1 MMIMDTKNIIIICL
15 VVVVIVMALAVGF
28 LIGQQGSNH
37 NNANVTNN
45 TNATHANNTINNTS
59 SNVEKISSDE
69 AASSNEPKQSNQKQ
83 VDYNSP
89 DSKYYKWDTD
99 GSYHEKEEG
108 VNYIYAQ
115 DAVTGE
121 WSYWADKR

>member
-1 MMIMDTKNIIIICL
+1 MDTKNIIIICL
-15 VVVVIVMALAVGF
+15 VVVVVVMALAVGF
-28 LIGQQGSNH
+28 LIGQQGTNH
-37 NNANVTNN
+37 NVTN
-45 TNATHANNTINNTS
+45 ANNTINNTS
-59 SNVEKISSDE
+59 SNVEKINSDE
-69 AASSNEPKQSNQKQ
+69 AASSNKQKQSDQKP

-89 DSKYYKWDTD
+89 DSNYYKWDTD
-99 GSYHEKEEG
+99 GSYHKKEEG